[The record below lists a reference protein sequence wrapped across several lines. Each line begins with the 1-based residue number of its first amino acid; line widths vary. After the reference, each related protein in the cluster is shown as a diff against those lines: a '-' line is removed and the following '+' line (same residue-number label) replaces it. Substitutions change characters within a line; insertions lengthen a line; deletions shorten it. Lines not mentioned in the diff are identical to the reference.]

1 MANEAE
7 RALKIKTQQGSTFA
21 ARIEA
26 YLLLLNKNFDFQV
39 IYWNCILRW
48 TESNRKTDI
57 YHGVYWLPNFKL
69 MQCLYHIL

>member
-39 IYWNCILRW
+39 IY
-48 TESNRKTDI
+48 
-57 YHGVYWLPNFKL
+57 
-69 MQCLYHIL
+69 